1 MQTLSL
7 CNVISSQEYVTSS
20 SLTALACA
28 VSSLAQL
35 VKQFEKS
42 KPAEPAVKRSWKEI
56 RHEAYKKKTKFGLA
70 LS

>member
-1 MQTLSL
+1 MAYE
-7 CNVISSQEYVTSS
+7 NVDPCDPSPSWPKGG
-20 SLTALACA
+20 AM
-28 VSSLAQL
+28 SSLAQL